1 MLRSRGRG
9 LELEETQRLVFDPID
24 DASFWK
30 PVPLFGECRESNEGF
45 LMSEMKHWFL
55 DPFKGEVTIN
65 N

>member
-30 PVPLFGECRESNEGF
+30 SVPLFGECRESNEGF
-45 LMSEMKHWFL
+45 LMS
-55 DPFKGEVTIN
+55 
-65 N
+65 